1 MKMQETRTDQGTGGS
16 RQPAR
21 RNRIHMSSGDR
32 VFMSANFVF
41 TCLVFVVI
49 LYPLLYVVSASFSG
63 GLMLGKSGLSLIPK
77 EFTLEGYRAIFEY
90 KMVWSGYVN
99 SIVYTVLGTAE
110 AMVVQTL
117 CAYALSRDDFIGGK
131 PVMALCIF
139 AMYFEG
145 GLIPCYLWIKQLGM
159 LDTLWAV
166 TLPFTISMYN
176 MIVMRTYFRTQI
188 PEELLEAAQIDG
200 YGYWRFLLKIVLP
213 LSGPILS
220 VITLYSAVFFWN
232 SYFYP
237 LIYLQTRSK
246 LPLPNVLREVL
257 IMNMSATIESG
268 MDAATAAL
276 LSKRA
281 DVMKYSLI
289 IVSSVPVLALYPFV
303 QKYFVKGVMI
313 GAVKG

>member
-1 MKMQETRTDQGTGGS
+1 MADKQI
-16 RQPAR
+16 AVK
-21 RNRIHMSSGDR
+21 NRHAHKITLSTGDR
-32 VFMSANFVF
+32 VFMTVNALLLGFVF
-41 TCLVFVVI
+41 III

-63 GLMLGKSGLSLIPK
+63 GLMMGSGLSLIPAQW
-77 EFTLEGYRAIFEY
+77 TSEGYKAVFEY
-90 KMVWSGYVN
+90 KYVWSGYLN
-99 SIVYTVLGTAE
+99 SILYTFVGTAE

-117 CAYALSRDDFIGGK
+117 CAYALSRKNFLLGI

-139 AMYFEG
+139 SMYFDG
-145 GLIPCYLWIKQLGM
+145 GLIPGYLLIKNLGM
-159 LDTLWAV
+159 RDTIWAV

-188 PEELLEAAQIDG
+188 PEELHEAAQIDG
-200 YGYWRFLLKIVLP
+200 CGSWRFLMTVAIP
-213 LSGPILS
+213 LAGPILA
-220 VITLYSAVFFWN
+220 VITLYSAVYFWN

-237 LIYLQTRSK
+237 LVYLTTRAK
-246 LPLPNVLREVL
+246 LPLPNVLREIL
-257 IMNMSATIESG
+257 ILNMSASIESG

-289 IVSSVPVLALYPFV
+289 IVSSVPVLALYPFA